1 MPTYTVMLEAAV
13 DIQLIDTTLQDRGQ
27 GTHSLPTD
35 HILLPIHQN
44 VSSRDDE

>member
-1 MPTYTVMLEAAV
+1 MLEAVV